1 MHQPLRVGSSEQ
13 GEGDKEG
20 CPFPFVTL
28 PLGAYWLIHLPTQQ
42 CNFGGIWKRQ
52 SLYQTQA

>member
-1 MHQPLRVGSSEQ
+1 MHQPLCVGSSEQ

-20 CPFPFVTL
+20 CPLPFVTL

-42 CNFGGIWKRQ
+42 CNFGGI
-52 SLYQTQA
+52 